1 MMKSLSIVPLRALF
15 DHAGLQRTEVRA
27 IEVPTLFKDF
37 TGPQT
42 AAWSRVI
49 GKRWWSKSLGVLGH
63 QRHAATER
71 PTQKREENMA
81 WIVSKVQDS
90 VSLEDDLPSRPG
102 FVIQQEGSSPT
113 LMLVFEDK
121 KTAEE
126 CANAMNRIFDKAVGI
141 RGQI

>member
-1 MMKSLSIVPLRALF
+1 MKSLSIVPLRALF
-15 DHAGLQRTEVRA
+15 DHAGPQRTEVRP

-49 GKRWWSKSLGVLGH
+49 GKRWWSNLGVLGH

-71 PTQKREENMA
+71 PREENMA